1 MKKITST
8 ALHFLLMLGAGFAVE
23 KPNFIFV
30 DDLGY
35 GDLGYGDLGLKHRQ
49 FHMLHKKKQPLSNLY
64 VTLLKALDVPTE
76 KFSDSTGSISEIV

>member
-30 DDLGY
+30 DDP
-35 GDLGYGDLGLKHRQ
+35 GYGDLGLKHRQ